1 MQCLVFSSYKKQ
13 VGPLGKEAE
22 KKNRVDNKQ
31 KEKKDIMKLAI
42 NNRGKLASNQEK
54 KGKGERQEGIVRKD
68 GNNSEMLNYYHRRRK
83 RRTGLTVDLPR
94 RRPNGT
100 YIILSSLFF
109 WH

>member
-54 KGKGERQEGIVRKD
+54 KGKERDKKA
-68 GNNSEMLNYYHRRRK
+68 L
-83 RRTGLTVDLPR
+83 
-94 RRPNGT
+94 
-100 YIILSSLFF
+100 
-109 WH
+109 